1 LPEPLKGVSLKLI
14 VNSSSEEKELIQRA
28 KEGDCDAFKK
38 LFHANAPRVYS
49 LSLRL
54 TCDTVAAEELTQD
67 VFIKAWEKLNSF
79 RSESKFFTWLHSI
92 AVNEFLMSK
101 RSAKRLFARVFTTD
115 DLSSHEKRPSDSNIP
130 YDANIDLERAISTLP
145 KQSKMVFVLHDI
157 EGYMHHEIAEIMKVE
172 VGTSKSHLHRARKL
186 LREALL
192 K

>member
-1 LPEPLKGVSLKLI
+1 MPEPLKGVSLKLI
-14 VNSSSEEKELIQRA
+14 INSSNEEKELVQRA
-28 KEGDCDAFKK
+28 KEGDCDAFKQ
-38 LFHANAPRVYS
+38 LFLANSPRVYS

-54 TCDTVAAEELTQD
+54 TCDTAAAEELTQD

-79 RSESKFFTWLHSI
+79 RSESKFFTWLHTI
-92 AVNEFLMSK
+92 AVNEFLMNK
-101 RSAKRLFARVFTTD
+101 RSAKRLLQRVFTTD
-115 DLSSHEKRPSDSNIP
+115 DLAPHEKGPSDMNVP
-130 YDANIDLERAISTLP
+130 YDAGIDLERAISTLP